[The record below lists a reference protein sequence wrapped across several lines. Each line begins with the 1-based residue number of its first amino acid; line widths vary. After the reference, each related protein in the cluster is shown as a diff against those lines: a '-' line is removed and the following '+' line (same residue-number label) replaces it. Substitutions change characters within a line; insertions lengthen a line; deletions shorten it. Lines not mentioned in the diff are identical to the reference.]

1 MQQINLYRPEFR
13 PSHEPLRAV
22 HMLWGVVALIL
33 LLGVYSGFTN
43 QGNAR
48 LQQELADE
56 QALLAS
62 QQLTLQKISLQ
73 QTRNQPAQLDA
84 EIDAL
89 RQDIGRRQQIL
100 ALITDQDFGNTAGFS
115 AHIQAMARQSLETL
129 ALERFSL
136 KSGGNYV
143 ELAGKTREPD
153 QVPLYLQRLR
163 AEDSFSKVRFGVLN
177 VERNEEDA
185 YVLQFQVTKPAPKEK
200 K

>member
-13 PSHEPLRAV
+13 PSREPLRAA
-22 HMLWGVVALIL
+22 HMLWGVVALIF
-33 LLGVYSGFTN
+33 LLGFYSGFTY

-48 LQQELADE
+48 LQQHVADE
-56 QALLAS
+56 QALLES
-62 QQLTLQKISLQ
+62 QQLTLQKLSLQ

-100 ALITDQDFGNTAGFS
+100 ALITDQDFGNTTGFS

-129 ALERFSL
+129 ALESFSL

-143 ELAGKTREPD
+143 ELAGKTRKPD

-185 YVLQFQVTKPAPKEK
+185 YVLQFQVAKPAPREK